1 MGFVRIFWK
10 NNVQEVTT
18 CQKLGFRLGSTQ
30 NKFKRVCMQFSEH
43 NWPLY
48 LKDNLP
54 SNANFWQVG
63 LLDVVLSEY
72 PDKSHNFMR
81 LCPKQGQEP
90 ITSWQGI

>member
-18 CQKLGFRLGSTQ
+18 PG
-30 NKFKRVCMQFSEH
+30 
-43 NWPLY
+43 LY

-72 PDKSHNFMR
+72 PDKSRNFMR